1 MPGTKS
7 MHSYHG
13 TRMRQKRMRELRLG
27 LILGLI
33 CSGLAAAG
41 IYLLHWMPRF

>member
-1 MPGTKS
+1 
-7 MHSYHG
+7 MHSRHG
-13 TRMRQKRMRELRLG
+13 AFLRQKRMRELKLG

-41 IYLLHWMPRF
+41 IYLIHLLPRF